1 MARSGGPR
9 RHEACWFSPGAGVSR
24 LLRLLFARPASWR
37 WKDRDMPPLSLLD
50 WIGLAIFI
58 GCWVIYA
65 LVVDRVPSIRAR
77 SVIAAM
83 DEHRRRW
90 MIAAA
95 TRENRIADIAAI
107 GNLMSSTS
115 FLATTSILILG
126 GLVAMLSASDIG
138 RRVVA
143 TLPWSEAPNEAMWE
157 IKLGLLLLIFVNAF
171 FELTWALRQF
181 NYTSTLVM
189 AMPDGAIGQAEA
201 AARLANRGAR
211 HFNTGL
217 RSYYFG
223 LAALAWIIHPIAL
236 AAASLLVLRELHRR
250 EFRSAAHDAL
260 ATRQVG

>member
-1 MARSGGPR
+1 MN
-9 RHEACWFSPGAGVSR
+9 
-24 LLRLLFARPASWR
+24 L
-37 WKDRDMPPLSLLD
+37 PLTLLD
-50 WIGLAIFI
+50 WIAVTIFAAAWI
-58 GCWVIYA
+58 GYA
-65 LVVDRVPSIRAR
+65 SVVDRVPSIRAR

-83 DEHRRRW
+83 DVHRERW
-90 MIAAA
+90 MRAALG
-95 TRENRIADIAAI
+95 RENRIADISAI

-126 GLVAMLSASDIG
+126 GLVAMLSAPDIG

-143 TLPWSEAPNEAMWE
+143 ILPWTAVPDEAMWE
-157 IKLGLLLLIFVNAF
+157 VKIALLLVIFVNAF

-189 AMPDGAIGQAEA
+189 AMPPGAVAQAEA

-223 LAALAWIIHPIAL
+223 LAALAWIIHPLAL
-236 AAASLLVLRELHRR
+236 VTASLLVLRELHRR

-260 ATRQVG
+260 ATREVR